1 MALPE
6 QPYTDA
12 LKSMNYNAY
21 IFKLFVR
28 ILLLVSTILALGY
41 AIYVDKTPYA
51 IGVSVFLLYLISNT
65 YTFVKRCF
73 VAMDDF
79 FEAVKYRD
87 FSRWFPEDRGPKDIR
102 FLYTGFNEINR
113 TIKEIN
119 AQNQAQYVYLQKIL
133 EMVDIGIIAYNL
145 ESGKVLWSN
154 DSFGEILDMP
164 SFKNIRFVESRKP
177 ELFNTIFETYH
188 REPDSISIALQ
199 NDSIKI
205 LISDTV
211 FQVDNDSFKLIVIQ
225 NIDDT
230 LNKNESE
237 SWKKLLSVMTH
248 EIMNSITPISSLADT
263 LQSNLQA
270 AIEQPKESHLA
281 LEDLSA
287 GIKTIKNRSDGL
299 LKFAKTYRSL
309 SKVTQLN
316 LQRTSVAEL
325 FKNIQL
331 LMQPSIQ
338 AKHIDIEFKLSS
350 PRLELDIDTHL
361 IEQVLINL
369 LLNAVD
375 ACKNK
380 DQAEI
385 RVLASQNRNRAIVL
399 KVIDNGAGI
408 PEDILENIFVPF
420 FTSKSTGSG
429 IGLSLCKQ
437 IMLLHKGRI
446 IVKSKVGE
454 GTVFSLVF

>member
-1 MALPE
+1 
-6 QPYTDA
+6 
-12 LKSMNYNAY
+12 MNYRNY
-21 IFKLFVR
+21 IVKLFFR
-28 ILLLVSTILALGY
+28 ILLLVSSILAFVYAFYKDETAY
-41 AIYVDKTPYA
+41 AIL
-51 IGVSVFLLYLISNT
+51 IGLLLLFLLVNT
-65 YTFVKRCF
+65 YSFVKRRF
-73 VAMDDF
+73 VAMEDF

-119 AQNQAQYVYLQKIL
+119 SQNQAQYVYLQKIL

-154 DSFGEILDMP
+154 DSFREILDVP
-164 SFKNIRFVESRKP
+164 SFKNINFIEKRKP
-177 ELFNTIFETYH
+177 KLFNTVFETHH
-188 REPDSISIALQ
+188 REPDSLTIALQ

-211 FQVDNDSFKLIVIQ
+211 FQVDEDAFKLVVIQ

-248 EIMNSITPISSLADT
+248 EIMNFITPISSLADT
-263 LQSNLQA
+263 LQRSLQL
-270 AIEQPKESHLA
+270 AIEKPDKTNLE
-281 LEDLSA
+281 LEDLNT
-287 GIKTIKNRSDGL
+287 GIKTIQNRSEGL

-309 SKVTQLN
+309 SKVTHLN
-316 LQRTSVAEL
+316 LQRIKVADVLHTIRVLLEPSIKA
-325 FKNIQL
+325 KNIEIKFEL
-331 LMQPSIQ
+331 TSPKL
-338 AKHIDIEFKLSS
+338 EF
-350 PRLELDIDTHL
+350 DIDSHL

-369 LLNAVD
+369 ILNAVD
-375 ACKNK
+375 ACSNMEDAK
-380 DQAEI
+380 I
-385 RVLASQNRNRAIVL
+385 RVTASQTTNRNIL
-399 KVIDNGAGI
+399 IKVIDNGSGI
-408 PEDILENIFVPF
+408 PQVILDSIFVPF
-420 FTSKSTGSG
+420 FTSKTTGSG

-446 IVKSKVGE
+446 IVKSKEGE
-454 GTVFSLVF
+454 GSIFSLVF

>member
-1 MALPE
+1 
-6 QPYTDA
+6 
-12 LKSMNYNAY
+12 MNYSAY
-21 IFKLFVR
+21 ILRLFFRVVLIVGL
-28 ILLLVSTILALGY
+28 ILGLIYTIYNDKNTY
-41 AIYVDKTPYA
+41 AVI
-51 IGVSVFLLYLISNT
+51 IGIGLLYILINT
-65 YTFVKRCF
+65 YTYTKRRF

-87 FSRWFPEDRGPKDIR
+87 FSRWFPEDRGPRDIR
-102 FLYTGFNEINR
+102 FLYSGFNEINR

-119 AQNQAQYVYLQKIL
+119 SQNQAQYVYLQKIL

-145 ESGKVLWSN
+145 ETGDVLWNN
-154 DSFGEILDMP
+154 DSFGDILDIP
-164 SFKNIRFVESRKP
+164 SFKNIRFVENRKP
-177 ELFNTIFETYH
+177 ELFNTVFETYH
-188 REPDSISIALQ
+188 REPNSISIALQ
-199 NDSIKI
+199 NESIKI

-211 FQVDNDSFKLIVIQ
+211 FQVDDDAFKLIVIQ
-225 NIDDT
+225 DIDNT

-248 EIMNSITPISSLADT
+248 EIMNSIAPISSLADT
-263 LQSNLQA
+263 LQQNIQL
-270 AIEQPKESHLA
+270 AIEKPEASQLE
-281 LEDLSA
+281 LEDLNS

-309 SKVTQLN
+309 SKVTNLN
-316 LQRTSVAEL
+316 LQRIRVSEL
-325 FKNIQL
+325 FSNIQL
-331 LMQPSIQ
+331 LMEPSIK
-338 AKHIDIEFKLSS
+338 AKNIEIEFDISGPK
-350 PRLELDIDTHL
+350 LELDIDTHL

-380 DQAEI
+380 ENAKI
-385 RVLASQNRNRAIVL
+385 KVVASQNSNRDIVV
-399 KVIDNGAGI
+399 KVYDNGSGI
-408 PEDILENIFVPF
+408 PQDILENIFVPF
-420 FTSKSTGSG
+420 FTSKATGSG

-446 IVKSKVGE
+446 IVKSIENE

>member
-1 MALPE
+1 
-6 QPYTDA
+6 
-12 LKSMNYNAY
+12 MNYKGY
-21 IFKLFVR
+21 ILRLFFR
-28 ILLLVSTILALGY
+28 IIFLVGLIIGCTY
-41 AIYVDKTPYA
+41 FIYKDR
-51 IGVSVFLLYLISNT
+51 NT
-65 YTFVKRCF
+65 YAVIIGLGILYVLINTYSFVKRRF

-119 AQNQAQYVYLQKIL
+119 SQNQAQYVYLQKIL

-145 ESGKVLWSN
+145 ETGDVLWTN
-154 DSFGEILDMP
+154 DSFGDILDMP

-188 REPDSISIALQ
+188 REPNSISIALQ
-199 NDSIKI
+199 NESIKI

-211 FQVDNDSFKLIVIQ
+211 FQVDDDAFKLIVIQ
-225 NIDDT
+225 DIDNT

-263 LQSNLQA
+263 LQSNLQL
-270 AIEQPKESHLA
+270 AIEQPQKNI
-281 LEDLSA
+281 LELDDINS
-287 GIKTIKNRSDGL
+287 GIKTIKNRSEGL
-299 LKFAKTYRSL
+299 LQFAKTYRSL
-309 SKVTQLN
+309 SKVTKLN
-316 LQRTSVAEL
+316 LQRVKVAEL
-325 FKNIQL
+325 FSNIRL
-331 LMQPSIQ
+331 LMEPSIK
-338 AKHIDIEFKLSS
+338 AKNIDIEFKISGAK
-350 PRLELDIDTHL
+350 LELDIDTHL

-375 ACKNK
+375 ACKHK
-380 DQAEI
+380 EDAKI
-385 RVLASQNRNRAIVL
+385 KVLASQNRNRDTII
-399 KVIDNGAGI
+399 KVYDNGSGI
-408 PEDILENIFVPF
+408 PQNILENIFVPF
-420 FTSKSTGSG
+420 FTSKTTGSG

-446 IVKSKVGE
+446 IVKSIEGE
-454 GTVFSLVF
+454 GSVFSLVF

>member
-1 MALPE
+1 
-6 QPYTDA
+6 
-12 LKSMNYNAY
+12 MNYRAY
-21 IFKLFVR
+21 IFQLFFR
-28 ILLLVSTILALGY
+28 ILLIVAVILVLAY
-41 AIYVDKTPYA
+41 TVYKDQTAYSVIA
-51 IGVSVFLLYLISNT
+51 SIGLLYLLFNT
-65 YTFVKRCF
+65 YSFVKRRF

-119 AQNQAQYVYLQKIL
+119 SQNQAQYVYLQKIL

-145 ESGKVLWSN
+145 ENGDVLWTN

-164 SFKNIRFVESRKP
+164 SFKNIRFVENRKP

-188 REPDSISIALQ
+188 REPNSISIALQ
-199 NDSIKI
+199 NESIKI

-211 FQVDNDSFKLIVIQ
+211 FQVDEDAFKLIVIQ
-225 NIDDT
+225 DIDNT

-248 EIMNSITPISSLADT
+248 EIMNSIAPISSLADT
-263 LQSNLQA
+263 LQTNLQL
-270 AIEQPKESHLA
+270 AIEQPKENT
-281 LEDLSA
+281 LELDDINA
-287 GIKTIKNRSDGL
+287 GIKTIKKRSEGL

-309 SKVTQLN
+309 SKVTNLN
-316 LQRTSVAEL
+316 LQRVKVSEL
-325 FKNIQL
+325 FNNIQL
-331 LMQPSIQ
+331 LMEPSIK
-338 AKHIDIEFKLSS
+338 AKNIDIEFNISS
-350 PRLELDIDTHL
+350 SKLELDIDTHL

-369 LLNAVD
+369 ILNAVD
-375 ACKNK
+375 AVKEK
-380 DQAEI
+380 DNAEI
-385 RVLASQNRNRAIVL
+385 KVLASQNTNRDIVI
-399 KVIDNGAGI
+399 KVYDNGSGI
-408 PEDILENIFVPF
+408 PQDILENIFVPF
-420 FTSKSTGSG
+420 FTSKATGSG

-446 IVKSKVGE
+446 LVKSVEGE
-454 GTVFSLVF
+454 GSVFSLVF